1 MRAAPKAVDGAATAA
16 TLTSRRR
23 RTRRFTGR
31 DPLRVGN
38 HENVQTLCDDAVRKR
53 MATGSDAQRPR
64 RMTSSVSAGH
74 FRRTRGPSPH
84 VLMVGAAEAA
94 PSKAGSDDFER
105 IDRSFQTAARAK
117 PARPDGRRRRGGALD
132 ACVLEAALRDAL
144 DASPRVG
151 EARPGA
157 RGGAEAEPPTLAPS
171 PFTRAPASKE
181 VTYVV

>member
-74 FRRTRGPSPH
+74 FRRARGLSPH
-84 VLMVGAAEAA
+84 VL
-94 PSKAGSDDFER
+94 
-105 IDRSFQTAARAK
+105 
-117 PARPDGRRRRGGALD
+117 
-132 ACVLEAALRDAL
+132 
-144 DASPRVG
+144 RVG
-151 EARPGA
+151 RMTSSLSTGQTGRNNGLGDFGLARKA
-157 RGGAEAEPPTLAPS
+157 LAEPGGELG
-171 PFTRAPASKE
+171 RGQRLRQE
-181 VTYVV
+181 VALCRVATELGEAVSNPP